1 MNMSNVTKI
10 MKTIGKGLN
19 KHKPAILTGMGIA
32 AGVTSTVLAVKET
45 PKALESIKIAEE
57 EKGEKLTKMEV
68 VKVTWKHYIPAITT
82 GITAGVCVIG
92 ANAVHNKRSAALAT
106 ACQISATAL
115 NEDKE
120 KTLETV
126 GEEAEKQI
134 REKIVKD
141 KEKKN
146 ETKATE
152 KGDSHAVILSD
163 DGEVI
168 FREPISNQEFR
179 SSKEQVKEVQNDLN
193 GQMID
198 GDMYISLNEFLSAL
212 NLRNHD
218 LGEDIGWTV
227 NDRISIT
234 FALSETRSGR
244 PCFEIA
250 YLNQPKHGFRNLH

>member
-1 MNMSNVTKI
+1 MNMSSVTKV

-19 KHKPAILTGMGIA
+19 KHKPAILIGMGIA
-32 AGVTSTVLAVKET
+32 AGATSTILAVKAT
-45 PKALESIKIAEE
+45 PDAMESIKIAEE

-115 NEDKE
+115 NEYKE

-141 KEKKN
+141 KKEKN
-146 ETKATE
+146 EKNAASE
-152 KGDSHAVILSD
+152 SHTVFVSE
-163 DGEVI
+163 DGEYTI
-168 FREPISNQEFR
+168 REPYSNQTFR
-179 SSKEQVKEVQNDLN
+179 SSEEKIIKIMNNLN
-193 GQMID
+193 GRMID
-198 GDMYISLNEFLSAL
+198 GAEMYMSVNELLDEFGLD
-212 NLRNHD
+212 HYE
-218 LGEDIGWTV
+218 LGDDIGWTV
-227 NDRISIT
+227 NDRIDLMIDVEKSK
-234 FALSETRSGR
+234 SGKPR
-244 PCFEIA
+244 AVIR
-250 YLNQPKHGFRNLH
+250 YLNPAKHDFRNLH